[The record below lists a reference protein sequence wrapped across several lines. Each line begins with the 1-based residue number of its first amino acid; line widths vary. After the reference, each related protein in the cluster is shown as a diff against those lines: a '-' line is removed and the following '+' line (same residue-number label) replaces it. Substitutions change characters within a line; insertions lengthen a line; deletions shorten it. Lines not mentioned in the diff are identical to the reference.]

1 MLRWQQHLSLAI
13 FFFTSTSTSSPV
25 SVYYPFIIRSWLQE
39 SPQSGVRDAAAMT
52 PPLMLPL
59 QLIGRLSAPLPTHT
73 HPAPSIRV
81 FWIFI
86 FMPADCVPSSRR
98 RPRKP
103 CDRLVNAGSWE
114 VRSKTCAKKP
124 MLCLERWHIFLD
136 RLAAYQEARYYHK
149 RQSLAIG
156 WKLNK
161 DRKCILQLNTIKA
174 CEISI
179 SETAV
184 RI

>member
-13 FFFTSTSTSSPV
+13 FFFTSTSTSSSV

-59 QLIGRLSAPLPTHT
+59 QLIGRLSAPPPPLPTHT
-73 HPAPSIRV
+73 PPAPSIRV

-86 FMPADCVPSSRR
+86 FMPADCVPPSRR

-103 CDRLVNAGSWE
+103 CDRLVNAGSCE
-114 VRSKTCAKKP
+114 VRGKTCAKKT
-124 MLCLERWHIFLD
+124 MLCLDRWHILLD
-136 RLAAYQEARYYHK
+136 RLAACQEARYYHK
-149 RQSLAIG
+149 RH
-156 WKLNK
+156 
-161 DRKCILQLNTIKA
+161 
-174 CEISI
+174 E
-179 SETAV
+179 
-184 RI
+184 